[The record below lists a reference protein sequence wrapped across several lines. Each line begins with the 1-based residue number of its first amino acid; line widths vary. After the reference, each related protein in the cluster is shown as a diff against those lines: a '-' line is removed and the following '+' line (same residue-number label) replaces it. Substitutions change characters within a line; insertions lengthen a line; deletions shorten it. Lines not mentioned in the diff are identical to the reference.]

1 MNNITDKEKCI
12 AANLAYE
19 AGNDD
24 EMLKILNDDDI
35 RGLPCAL
42 NNKGYYCYLSDYGF
56 DPVRLLKSAL
66 SIAPENCK
74 TLLLLG
80 KIYFENRDYEL
91 SLDMFKKAAD
101 VKPDAVTLNNVG
113 TAAHFL
119 KRFGE
124 SEEFFRKASEA
135 DRKGI
140 ASYNLALE
148 CALNNKCGEAERIV
162 SRIEPNDETDNIDL
176 GRIYFL
182 LENYKTVCGFYG
194 ADWNELFPSANDT
207 GIYLYSL
214 KQAGMN
220 EKFEQVKADAINQYV
235 EFIEDMEDKENAAY
249 LSKQFEEL
257 KEEISRVERG
267 GKPNVQLNPKMK
279 EACYLYYCTV
289 HGNDTM

>member
-1 MNNITDKEKCI
+1 MNNIIDKEKCI

-19 AGNDD
+19 AGNDG
-24 EMLKILNDDDI
+24 EMLKILNDEDI

-56 DPVRLLKSAL
+56 DPVRLLKSSL
-66 SIAPENCK
+66 SIAPENYK

-80 KIYFENRDYEL
+80 KIYFENGEYGL

-101 VKPDAVTLNNVG
+101 VKHEAVPLNNAG

-124 SEEFFRKASEA
+124 SEEYFRKASET

-140 ASYNLALE
+140 AAYNLALE
-148 CALNNKCGEAERIV
+148 CTLNDKHGEADRLV
-162 SRIEPNDETDNIDL
+162 SQIEPNDETDNIDL

-182 LENYKTVCGFYG
+182 LENYKTVCDFYG
-194 ADWNELFPSANDT
+194 ADWNGLFPSADVT

-214 KQAGMN
+214 KQMGMK
-220 EKFEQVKADAINQYV
+220 EKFEQVKTDAINWFG
-235 EFIEDMEDKENAAY
+235 EFIEDIEDKENADY
-249 LSKQFEEL
+249 HLKQFEEL
-257 KEEISRVERG
+257 KETISRVECG
-267 GKPNVQLNPKMK
+267 GKPAVSLNPKII

-289 HGNDTM
+289 HGNDTL